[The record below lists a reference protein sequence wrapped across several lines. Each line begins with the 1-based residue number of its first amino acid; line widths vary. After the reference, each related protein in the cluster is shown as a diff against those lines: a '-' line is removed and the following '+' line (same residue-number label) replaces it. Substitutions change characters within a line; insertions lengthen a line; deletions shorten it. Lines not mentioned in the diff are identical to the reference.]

1 MAESDFYKKLARFR
15 VHTVNAVRRRSKRSS
30 KLISQSFDEELTRIA
45 NSIQNGY
52 TLGPQRMSA
61 MGELYRPY
69 KYLDVSVTSI
79 NHPELSV
86 NQPDRRWKNIY
97 KPTHPPAIH
106 VVITRGSYSI
116 TVTDENIG
124 KLIAWCKGWRV
135 TKPETLAECEDESF
149 YQRWW

>member
-1 MAESDFYKKLARFR
+1 MESDFYKELARFR
-15 VHTVNAVRRRSKRSS
+15 LGTINSVRRRSKRTYN
-30 KLISQSFDEELTRIA
+30 LICRSFDEELTRIA

-69 KYLDVSVTSI
+69 KYLNVSMTSI

-86 NQPDRRWKNIY
+86 TGQDRQWKDIY
-97 KPTHPPAIH
+97 KATHPPSIQ
-106 VVITRGSYSI
+106 VVISRGSYSV
-116 TVTDENIG
+116 TVTDENIN
-124 KLIAWCKGWRV
+124 KLLAWCKSWRIR
-135 TKPETLAECEDESF
+135 KPDTFEECEDESF